1 MYLPDATSGPVVGQ
15 CCIGIMLQYRWLC
28 MQDIVAVDERGARE
42 ERALVSSYLRDLV
55 PVLLLGQ
62 REEQL
67 HEVVAIIGSLHLPAH
82 RA

>member
-1 MYLPDATSGPVVGQ
+1 
-15 CCIGIMLQYRWLC
+15 

-82 RA
+82 CA